1 MDIVKAFNTNDLH
14 TEIVIKGTHEDPL
27 FRASD
32 IGIILDISS
41 IRSVIREFN
50 DSEKV
55 VHTMHTKGGS
65 QDVTFLTEK
74 GLYKILFKS
83 RKPIAEKFQNW
94 LCEVVKELRLNGK
107 YELEQQLKEKD
118 ELLEKIESEL
128 EKVETENK
136 QLLEE
141 KTNIQEYRSKI
152 PTIYIYNTDV
162 NTKGVPLLKIG
173 SSSNIHERTKPYKQT
188 HPFGKLVFTIKIP
201 NMDLK
206 KVEHN
211 IHSRLSQFK
220 VQGEIFQLDVEEAK
234 LIIYHEYN
242 FLNVLDIPDASE
254 RQLKIKQIVDSEMN
268 LLNNTTTILKRDMST
283 QTDFIDEMKT
293 HIINDNNKMVET
305 FKKFVDEMCI
315 VYSNA
320 EVSSKS
326 IEGQFRLWSRNTSG
340 DVTKAFAK
348 YLQLNF
354 APCRLKIQNNNHI
367 VHGYMGIA
375 LKEIN
380 YEKQLVNSDVQ
391 TFVFNVCKFTPCG
404 TISNAALQEEYNKW
418 RISVKK
424 EGLDDKIAL
433 DEIKKYLKEM
443 DKYVLYSTIWYNNSN
458 SQGYYGITLKR
469 DEHENKIVS
478 SSGKCVEK
486 RNIHTNELLG
496 TWATIIKAANSEK
509 IATSKMS
516 KSIKSKE
523 VFNDEYYYTTI

>member
-1 MDIVKAFNTNDLH
+1 MYRMEIIKAFNENNLH
-14 TEIVIKGTHEDPL
+14 TNIVIKGTYDEPL

-32 IGIILDISS
+32 VGEVLDISN
-41 IRSVIREFN
+41 IRSSIINFDSSERHVNTIDTSTGPKQVI
-50 DSEKV
+50 
-55 VHTMHTKGGS
+55 
-65 QDVTFLTEK
+65 FLTEK

-107 YELEQQLKEKD
+107 YELEQQLKAKD
-118 ELLEKIESEL
+118 ELLEKIESE
-128 EKVETENK
+128 NK

-141 KTNIQEYRSKI
+141 KSNIQEYRSKI

-242 FLNVLDIPDASE
+242 FLNVLDIPNASE

-404 TISNAALQEEYNKW
+404 TISNAALQEEYKKW